1 MSTTITAGNATNG
14 LAFSADNTGILE
26 LKTGTGSGTTAVTIS
41 TAQAVTLA
49 GNLTLTGNASGILKL
64 GTAVTA
70 SGASV
75 DFINIPSTV
84 KRVTVMMNGLS
95 YAAAGVGVLR
105 VGTGSTLVTAGY
117 ASNVMSFASTPVI
130 TPQVQTNGMGSLTT
144 GAAASTINGVYV
156 LTNVTGTIWSF
167 SMQLF
172 RVTDNVSAM
181 ANGFVDVGGP
191 LNLVSLIAQTST
203 FDAGTVNLLW
213 E

>member
-105 VGTGSTLVTAGY
+105 VGTGSTLVTTGY
-117 ASNVMSFASTPVI
+117 TSNVMSFAATPVI